1 MTAGGGPSLD
11 SVRGTSATT
20 GTGLGAKPGASPDAK
35 PTAKAGEAPDAHAGG
50 APGVQPPAPAAPP
63 RTAPRAEDRERH
75 RASVV
80 AHFDRHAARQDGRRA
95 KGYGELLAHYHRY
108 FVPRGA
114 RVLEVGCGTG
124 DLLAALEPS
133 DGLGVDCSPEM
144 IRRARER
151 HPAPGLHFMAAFIE
165 DVDLQGATFDCII
178 LSDVVGTSFDILQ
191 LLRSLRRFCHA
202 RTHVLFNLH
211 SRLWQPALRVAQA
224 LGRHDPF
231 PELAWVTREDL
242 VNLLV
247 LAGFEAT
254 ATDSRI
260 LWPARAPLLAPFLNR
275 VLAPFAPFRWLCLT
289 NWVVGRLPAPLPA
302 TAGVSVI
309 CACRNEAGNIP
320 VLVERFPDFGSAA
333 ELIFVEGGSSDDT
346 QGACRRAIADHP
358 GMDISLLAQT
368 GRGKGD
374 AVRTGFAAA
383 RHEILVILD
392 ADMTVRPEDLPAFV
406 DTLRSGKA
414 EFVNGSRLV
423 YPMEGRAMRFLNVL
437 GNRFFSLT
445 FTWLLGQPVKDTLC
459 GTKVLLRSDYEKLA
473 ARRAYFGEF
482 DPFGDFDLLFGASR
496 LGLRILDLP
505 VRYRDRTYGTTNIS
519 RFRHGL
525 ILMRMSLLALLKLK
539 MR

>member
-1 MTAGGGPSLD
+1 
-11 SVRGTSATT
+11 VTSATARET
-20 GTGLGAKPGASPDAK
+20 
-35 PTAKAGEAPDAHAGG
+35 
-50 APGVQPPAPAAPP
+50 APP
-63 RTAPRAEDRERH
+63 VGSSRIAPRAEDRDRH
-75 RASVV
+75 RAAVV
-80 AHFDRHAARQDGRRA
+80 AHFDAHAARQDGSRA
-95 KGYGELLAHYHRY
+95 AAYEELLARYHAY

-124 DLLAALEPS
+124 DLLAALSPS
-133 DGLGVDCSPEM
+133 EGVGVDCSPEM
-144 IRRARER
+144 IRRARTR
-151 HPAPGLHFMAAFIE
+151 HAAPGLHFMQAFIE
-165 DVDLQGATFDCII
+165 DLDLQGATFDYII
-178 LSDVVGTSFDILQ
+178 LSDVVGTCFDILET
-191 LLRSLRRFCHA
+191 LRSLRRFCHE
-202 RTHVLFNLH
+202 RTHLVCNVH
-211 SRLWQPALRVAQA
+211 SRLWQPALKVAQS

-231 PELAWVTREDL
+231 PGLAWVTREDL

-247 LAGFEAT
+247 LAGFEIT
-254 ATDSRI
+254 ALDSRI
-260 LWPARAPLLAPFLNR
+260 VCPARVPLLGPFMNR
-275 VLAPFAPFRWLCLT
+275 VLAPFAPFRWLCLS
-289 NWVVGRLPAPLPA
+289 NWVVARAPVALPAS
-302 TAGVSVI
+302 TSVSVI

-320 VLVERFPDFGSAA
+320 VLVERFPEFGSAA

-346 QGACRRAIADHP
+346 YGACRRAIDAHP
-358 GMDISLLAQT
+358 ELDISLHRQT

-383 RHEILVILD
+383 RNDILVILD

-423 YPMEGRAMRFLNVL
+423 YPMEGRAMRFLNLL
-437 GNRFFSLT
+437 GNKFFSLT

-505 VRYRDRTYGTTNIS
+505 VRYRDRTYGATNIS
-519 RFRHGL
+519 RFKHGL
-525 ILMRMSLLALLKLK
+525 ILMRMSTLALLKLK